1 MPARKSDQPR
11 KSDVLVPDDSTLAT
25 GPADESQGAASV
37 PEKTPKDK
45 DKEKDTTTIEVRS
58 LSSAKWKQSKGGGSR
73 EITVQ
78 TAKVIQDLTLPKSI
92 ITRLAKGVLPPN
104 TQIQANAILAM
115 SKSATV
121 FISYLASHA
130 NENTVNAGKKTVA
143 PADVFKALDDVEF
156 SFLKGPLEAE
166 FARFSQIQTEK
177 RTNYRQKARA
187 KHDGTGGDDTEMA
200 DTTTAADATAASGTA
215 GGAPRAKKARV
226 DPGEVGDDGD
236 EEEDAETEEEAEVHE
251 EDDDDDDEQVDEE
264 EEGEGEE
271 GAEDANGS
279 GGETQDVLEERTVS
293 EDRDEAL
300 DGDESD

>member
-11 KSDVLVPDDSTLAT
+11 KSDALIPDDSTLPTA
-25 GPADESQGAASV
+25 PADESQAAASA
-37 PEKTPKDK
+37 PEKTTKDK
-45 DKEKDTTTIEVRS
+45 DKEKDTTTIE
-58 LSSAKWKQSKGGGSR
+58 
-73 EITVQ
+73 
-78 TAKVIQDLTLPKSI
+78 DLTLPKSI

-121 FISYLASHA
+121 FINYLASHA

-143 PADVFKALDDVEF
+143 PADVFKALDEVEF

-177 RTNYRQKARA
+177 RTSYRQKARA
-187 KHDGTGGDDTEMA
+187 KHDGAGGDDTEMA
-200 DTTTAADATAASGTA
+200 DTTAADTTVASDKV

-226 DPGEVGDDGD
+226 DPGEVDEEE

-251 EDDDDDDEQVDEE
+251 EEDDDDEQADEE
-264 EEGEGEE
+264 EEEE
-271 GAEDANGS
+271 GAEEGNGS
-279 GGETQDVLEERTVS
+279 SEETQDALEERTAS
-293 EDRDEAL
+293 DDRDEAL

>member
-11 KSDVLVPDDSTLAT
+11 KSDALVPDDSTLTTA
-25 GPADESQGAASV
+25 PADESQGAASA
-37 PEKTPKDK
+37 PEKTTKDK
-45 DKEKDTTTIEVRS
+45 DKEKDTTTIE
-58 LSSAKWKQSKGGGSR
+58 
-73 EITVQ
+73 
-78 TAKVIQDLTLPKSI
+78 DLTLPKSI

-187 KHDGTGGDDTEMA
+187 KHDGAGGDDTEMA

-215 GGAPRAKKARV
+215 GGSPRAKKARV

-251 EDDDDDDEQVDEE
+251 EDDDDDDDDEQADEGE
-264 EEGEGEE
+264 EEGEE
-271 GAEDANGS
+271 GAEEENGT
-279 GGETQDVLEERTVS
+279 GGETQDVLEERAVS